1 MDGHWSIDSLPLGQ
15 QKYNHII
22 FSVYS
27 LEYIHFCNV
36 KSNCYFVIQKGI
48 LRSTNH
54 RTRVAGSPT
63 CLTQFQLG
71 YLLLQISLGIMFEFV
86 LSFST
91 NYVLKK
97 LLILNRANDGKF
109 HTLTTSSPHC
119 MHTIEEP
126 GEYHPWWLVDLG
138 GQYHVETVIV
148 TNKGDSA
155 FGNFAI
161 LTLGV
166 HCELSNSN

>member
-1 MDGHWSIDSLPLGQ
+1 MQLH
-15 QKYNHII
+15 Y
-22 FSVYS
+22 FSSYL
-27 LEYIHFCNV
+27 LECLHFCNG
-36 KSNCYFVIQKGI
+36 KSNYYYFVFQKGI

-63 CLTQFQLG
+63 CHTQFQLG
-71 YLLLQISLGIMFEFV
+71 YLVLQISLGIMFEFV

-91 NYVLKK
+91 NHVLNK
-97 LLILNRANDGKF
+97 LLISNRANDGKF

-126 GEYHPWWLVDLG
+126 GEYHPWWLVDLF

-148 TNKGDSA
+148 TNRGDSA
-155 FGNFAI
+155 FGNFA
-161 LTLGV
+161 
-166 HCELSNSN
+166 E